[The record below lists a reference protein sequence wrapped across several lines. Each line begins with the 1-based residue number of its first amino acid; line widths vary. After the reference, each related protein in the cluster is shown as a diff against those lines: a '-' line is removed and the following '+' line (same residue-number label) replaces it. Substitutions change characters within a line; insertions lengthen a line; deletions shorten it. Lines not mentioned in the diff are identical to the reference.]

1 VLAVAGG
8 STGRA
13 LVDAALDGGIAAL
26 GAGPSR
32 IAAGAAADFVSLDG
46 DHPSLT
52 GKAGDAVLDA
62 WIFANGTKVDCVW
75 VHGAKLVSGGRH
87 AKREAVAER
96 FRKVMM
102 ALSA

>member
-1 VLAVAGG
+1 LF
-8 STGRA
+8 
-13 LVDAALDGGIAAL
+13 DAALDGGSAAL

-32 IAAGAAADFVSLDG
+32 IAAGASADFVSLEG
-46 DHPSLT
+46 NSPSLA

-75 VHGAKLVSGGRH
+75 VHGKKLVSGGRH
-87 AKREAVAER
+87 ARRDAIAER
-96 FRKVMM
+96 FRSVMT